1 MKYLTF
7 ILFWF
12 DFAIKYI
19 LNTSTV
25 GYTNSRNMH
34 SKFVGALSGLRQL
47 LATES
52 PLKMMKNTFYSILK
66 ALFVLKIFKFLS

>member
-19 LNTSTV
+19 FNTSTV
-25 GYTNSRNMH
+25 GYKNSRNMH

-66 ALFVLKIFKFLS
+66 ALFVLNIFKFLS